1 MPATRNELESLEQKF
16 FNLTDMNG
24 AQRRIPC
31 FALLDGKHFAVEH
44 PPQSGSLNA
53 NYKGFFSFNS
63 LMLCDSDLLVMYCQI
78 SELGDNSNAQLFR
91 DGSLQSILDD
101 LVRMAGFRM
110 HGVMA
115 TAFFF
120 QTTFFGAGTRA
131 ALSSPPSRLFFRS
144 SSPSRLFSKCLH
156 WHSAQNF
163 CRRMRR
169 VRRARVIIGARL
181 HQVTRHYSVRMLPD
195 HRTLIPPFLLA
206 DNGFALT
213 HSTMQ
218 PYRQNS
224 LTLENYEFNKM
235 ISAVRVRVENLFGV
249 LTSKFRIL
257 RRDMNLDPSTS
268 RALVVALC
276 VIHNIQVGPLQL
288 LDVDSTA
295 PMMANPY
302 DSPEDQR
309 TALKRFLLDQ

>member
-1 MPATRNELESLEQKF
+1 MPETRYELESLEQKF
-16 FNLTDMNG
+16 YNLTDMNG

-44 PPQSGSLNA
+44 PPHSGSLNA

-63 LMLCDSDLLVMYCQI
+63 LMLCDSDLCVMYCQI
-78 SELGDNSNAQLFR
+78 SELGVNSDAQLFR
-91 DGSLQSILDD
+91 DGPLQSILDD

-110 HGVMA
+110 
-115 TAFFF
+115 
-120 QTTFFGAGTRA
+120 
-131 ALSSPPSRLFFRS
+131 
-144 SSPSRLFSKCLH
+144 
-156 WHSAQNF
+156 
-163 CRRMRR
+163 
-169 VRRARVIIGARL
+169 
-181 HQVTRHYSVRMLPD
+181 LPD
-195 HRTLIPPFLLA
+195 HRTLMPPFLLA

-276 VIHNIQVGPLQL
+276 VIHNIQLGPLQL